1 MLNSK
6 STLSPTNQC
15 EQTTTTPATT
25 TAKKHSRRLSHD
37 ECDVIGDLIGQYGK
51 YQFYMTF
58 LLSLFQVPNTF
69 HISSPVYQVS
79 IYSYSSYIVYCTPY
93 AYIYIV
99 QDNSLFCDYLAKKKT
114 VISSQIIIIPGKLMQ
129 MCTRLYY
136 VF

>member
-15 EQTTTTPATT
+15 EQTTTTTIVTPT
-25 TAKKHSRRLSHD
+25 TAKKRSRRLSHD

-51 YQFYMTF
+51 YQFYMTI

-79 IYSYSSYIVYCTPY
+79 NHLIGWGPI
-93 AYIYIV
+93 
-99 QDNSLFCDYLAKKKT
+99 
-114 VISSQIIIIPGKLMQ
+114 
-129 MCTRLYY
+129 
-136 VF
+136 